1 MNVRSI
7 TADPTAAEPTEPAP
21 PPDGG
26 RATKLGAF
34 AEAYALLALTIALI
48 FLFSLLPASSETFPT
63 SANVRVLLGDQAIAI
78 LVALAVLVPVV
89 TRVFDF
95 TPGATAG
102 LAAIFAASV
111 VSSSGSVVLAVGVA
125 VLTGAVIGLING
137 LLVSFGKIN
146 SVIAT
151 LGMTILIQSVVEW
164 KTHGNSIVEGIPPS
178 VTDFGATN
186 FLGIPKVFA
195 VAIVAAV
202 VVHYLLRHTAFGRE
216 LYAVGANQSAA
227 RLVGLRVDR
236 LTLVTFVVGGVLA
249 GIGGALLLARSGAGN
264 PTIGPGFTLPAYAA
278 VFLGVTSIRPG
289 RWNVGGV
296 LVAIAFLGVL
306 NSGLN
311 LAGAQGYLTSLA
323 NGLALLIGV
332 GLANLFARRR
342 GRPLVTS

>member
-1 MNVRSI
+1 V
-7 TADPTAAEPTEPAP
+7 
-21 PPDGG
+21 
-26 RATKLGAF
+26 GAL

-48 FLFSLLPASSETFPT
+48 LIFSVLPASSETFPT
-63 SANVRVLLGDQAIAI
+63 SANIRVLLGDLSIAM

-111 VSSSGSVVLAVGVA
+111 VSSSGSIPLAIAVA
-125 VLTGAVIGLING
+125 VLTGAIVGVING
-137 LLVSFGKIN
+137 VLVSVAKIN

-164 KTHGNSIVEGIPPS
+164 KTEGNAIVEGIPAG
-178 VTDFGATN
+178 VTDFGASN
-186 FLGIPKVFA
+186 VLGVPKVFVVALIGA
-195 VAIVAAV
+195 VA
-202 VVHYLLRHTAFGRE
+202 VHYVLRHTAFGRE

-227 RLVGLRVDR
+227 RLVGLGVDR
-236 LTLVTFVVGGVLA
+236 LTLLTFVIGGVLA
-249 GIGGALLLARSGAGN
+249 GVAGALLLARSGAGN

-278 VFLGVTSIRPG
+278 VFLGVSSIKPG

-311 LAGAQGYLTSLA
+311 LAGAEGYLTSLA

-332 GLANLFARRR
+332 GIANLLARRR
-342 GRPLVTS
+342 GRALATT